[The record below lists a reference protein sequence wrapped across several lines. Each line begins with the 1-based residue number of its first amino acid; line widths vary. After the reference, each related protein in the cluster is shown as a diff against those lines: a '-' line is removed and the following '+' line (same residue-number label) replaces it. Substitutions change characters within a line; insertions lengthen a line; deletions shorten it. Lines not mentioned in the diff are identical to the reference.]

1 MGIRNIMQ
9 HITLKAV
16 LDEQHQ
22 LHKVMPERQLK
33 PRQHSTR
40 VKCSVLDLT
49 SKGGAI
55 FFIHSSKNY
64 M

>member
-22 LHKVMPERQLK
+22 LHKVMPER
-33 PRQHSTR
+33 R
-40 VKCSVLDLT
+40 VKYSVLDLT
-49 SKGGAI
+49 AKGGAV